1 MKSTVLLMRVAMLDL
16 LADGSGRFSRP
27 DSSQCQESC
36 VERAGSSPGSLNVDR
51 FNKLRNTVREYCEIE
66 KIRKAMRKADPS
78 YASPS

>member
-1 MKSTVLLMRVAMLDL
+1 M
-16 LADGSGRFSRP
+16 
-27 DSSQCQESC
+27 
-36 VERAGSSPGSLNVDR
+36 ERAGSSPGSLNVDR